1 MEGFAIEDEFIIV
14 RLNGGKLKNAE
25 ELRLELN
32 EGLSLKSVIKAG
44 IKKLSSKDGNNSAK
58 IYNKNGVM
66 LFENDFGL
74 IANGDVLYLAPR
86 GEDFN
91 YCAILDDYELGRTL
105 GVGGFGKV
113 ILGKHRENK
122 SEVAIKFTDIGD
134 QLSSAHMIQ

>member
-1 MEGFAIEDEFIIV
+1 M
-14 RLNGGKLKNAE
+14 
-25 ELRLELN
+25 RLELN

-86 GEDFN
+86 G
-91 YCAILDDYELGRTL
+91 
-105 GVGGFGKV
+105 
-113 ILGKHRENK
+113 
-122 SEVAIKFTDIGD
+122 KFKFYFIEF
-134 QLSSAHMIQ
+134 L